1 MKLELTLLIVTGA
14 LIANVY
20 YDGKFLK
27 KLTQYKKYYN
37 MAFICFISLCFYLFI
52 KKDPRQ
58 GKQLMQHG
66 SNYIKFLPIDK
77 QSADLLTPFLKM
89 NTMQY
94 RNNHSEERILRSGR
108 VNQSRNP
115 YQNNYDSHS
124 QGNTQHQQ
132 NNNKQEV
139 YQRNPMP
146 PKKTKRA
153 VSETKKKYV
162 ASSQNWNC
170 GHCNNQL
177 NAWFEVD
184 HVLSLE
190 DGGSNHIDNLV
201 ALCRE
206 CHGRKTTM
214 SNL

>member
-14 LIANVY
+14 IIANVY
-20 YDGKFLK
+20 YDGKVLK
-27 KLTQYKKYYN
+27 KFTQYKKYYN
-37 MAFICFISLCFYLFI
+37 MAFIGFISLCFYLFI
-52 KKDPRQ
+52 KKDPKQ
-58 GKQLMQHG
+58 GQQLMQHG

-77 QSADLLTPFLKM
+77 QSADLLTPFFKM

-94 RNNHSEERILRSGR
+94 RNNHSEERILRSGK
-108 VNQSRNP
+108 VNRGGNG
-115 YQNNYDSHS
+115 YQDDYSSYHRGNN
-124 QGNTQHQQ
+124 QTQQFSNSEIQHH
-132 NNNKQEV
+132 
-139 YQRNPMP
+139 RP
-146 PKKTKRA
+146 PPQKKTKRA

-162 ASSQNWNC
+162 ASNQNWNC

-206 CHGRKTTM
+206 CHGKKTTM